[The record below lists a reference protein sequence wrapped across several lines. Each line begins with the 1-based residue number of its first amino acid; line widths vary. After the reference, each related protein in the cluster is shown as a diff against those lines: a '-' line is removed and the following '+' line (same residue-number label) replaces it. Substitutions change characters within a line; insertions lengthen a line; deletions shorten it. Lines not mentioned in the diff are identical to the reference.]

1 MNIQEYDVMNAI
13 IDKGYHSQ
21 RILSESTGYS
31 LGKVNQSLAALV
43 SQGYLVKDYAWTDK
57 ALEEIQQKKPKNAI
71 ILAAG
76 YGLRMVPINREI
88 PKGLIEV
95 NGEPLVER
103 LIRQLHEAGIQ
114 QIDIIVGFM
123 KEQYEYLID
132 EYGVNLIVNREYGE
146 KNNLHSLKLAAD
158 KISNTYIVPCDV
170 WCSFNPFSER
180 ELYSWYMVTDMVDD
194 ESDVRVNR
202 KLELVAV
209 DAEKSGNGMIGISYI
224 LEQDAEKLRDRI
236 RELTGKKSFGNAFW
250 EEALMEKEKMTVSA
264 RVVPAREVYEIN
276 TYEQLRELDE
286 GSKQLNSQIL
296 LIIAEA
302 LDCQMKEI
310 VQIEVLKKG
319 MTNRSFKFACRDKSY
334 IMRIPGE
341 GTEQLINRRQE
352 YEVYQI
358 IKDLKISDT
367 IRYFDPES
375 GCKLTEYLENARC
388 CDGENSEDVKKCMKV
403 LRDFH
408 KKDLT
413 AGHTFDIFERME
425 FYERLW
431 NGEPSCYRDYLKTKD
446 KVYELKAFIDAQPKN
461 WTLCHIDAN
470 QDNFLIQGEGDNEKI
485 TLIDWEYAGMQDSD
499 VDIAM
504 FAIYSMYEKDKV
516 DELIDA
522 YYTEGCS
529 KEVRLK
535 IYAYVAVCGFLWS
548 NWCEF
553 KRHEGVEFGE
563 YSLRQYG
570 YAKEFYK
577 YVKQGLEGEQ

>member
-1 MNIQEYDVMNAI
+1 MNIQEYDIMNAI
-13 IDKGYHSQ
+13 LNKGYNNQ

-43 SQGYLVKDYAWTDK
+43 REGYLNKEYAPTEK
-57 ALEEIQQKKPKNAI
+57 AAEEIEQKKPKNAI

-95 NGEPLVER
+95 GGEPLLER
-103 LIRQLHEAGIQ
+103 LIRQLHEAGIR
-114 QIDIIVGFM
+114 QIDVIVGFM

-132 EYGVNLIVNREYGE
+132 QYGVNLIVNRDYGE
-146 KNNLHSLKLAAD
+146 KNNLHSLKLAAH
-158 KISNTYIVPCDV
+158 KISNTYIIPCDV
-170 WCSFNPFSER
+170 WCSFNPFSPR

-209 DAEKSGNGMIGISYI
+209 DTEKSGNGMIGIAYI

-236 RELTGKKSFGNAFW
+236 LELTRKKSYSNAFW
-250 EEALMEKEKMTVSA
+250 EDALMDKEKMMISA

-286 GSKQLNSQIL
+286 ESRQLNSQIL
-296 LIIAEA
+296 MEIAGA
-302 LDCQMKEI
+302 LNCELKDI

-319 MTNRSFKFACRDKSY
+319 MTNRSFQFSCRDRRY
-334 IMRIPGE
+334 IMRVPGE

-352 YEVYQI
+352 YEVYRI

-367 IRYFDPES
+367 ICSFDPET
-375 GCKLTEYLENARC
+375 GCKLTEYLDGARC
-388 CDGENSEDVKKCMKV
+388 CDGENPEDVGKCMKV
-403 LRDFH
+403 LRNFH
-408 KKDLT
+408 DKALKVE
-413 AGHTFDIFERME
+413 HTFDIFERME
-425 FYERLW
+425 FYEDLW
-431 NGEPSCYRDYLKTKD
+431 NGEPSCYRDYQKTKE
-446 KVYELKAFIDAQPKN
+446 KVYELKTFIDAQPKK
-461 WTLCHIDAN
+461 WILCHIDAN
-470 QDNFLIQGEGDNEKI
+470 QDNFLIQGEGENEKI
-485 TLIDWEYAGMQDSD
+485 TLIDWEYAGMQDPD

-529 KEVRLK
+529 KAVRLK
-535 IYAYVAVCGFLWS
+535 IYAYIAVCGFLWS

-570 YAKEFYK
+570 YAKEYYK